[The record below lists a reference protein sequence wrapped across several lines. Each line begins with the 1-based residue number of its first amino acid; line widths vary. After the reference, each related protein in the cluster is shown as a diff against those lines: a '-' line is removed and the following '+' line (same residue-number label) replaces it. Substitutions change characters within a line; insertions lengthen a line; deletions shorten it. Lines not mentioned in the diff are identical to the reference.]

1 MSLVNKSC
9 ANIVKIPLTVISIL
23 SLCLA
28 GCSKHSLYRKL
39 SSDDR
44 GNNHY
49 KGHYKIGNEYRVNE
63 KQYRPQVNKHY
74 EEIGMASW
82 YGAKDGF
89 HGKRTANGD
98 TYNKKMLTAA
108 HRTLPMPS
116 MVKVTNLKNNKSL
129 IVMVNDRGPF
139 RKDRIIDVSEKAAE
153 ILGFKAQGVAKL
165 KVTYLQKET
174 SEMLHNLSL
183 RPKHGAHPK
192 GKVQN
197 QKCSVNCHIKL
208 ANMKHKLL

>member
-1 MSLVNKSC
+1 MKFPLV
-9 ANIVKIPLTVISIL
+9 AISIL
-23 SLCLA
+23 SLSLA
-28 GCSKHSLYRKL
+28 GCSQHSLYRKL
-39 SSDDR
+39 SSDDK

-63 KQYRPQVNKHY
+63 KQYKPKADKCY
-74 EEIGMASW
+74 EEVGMASW
-82 YGAKDGF
+82 YGSKDGF
-89 HGKRTANGD
+89 HGKKTANGD
-98 TYNKKMLTAA
+98 IYNKKMLTGA

-116 MVKVTNLKNNKSL
+116 MVKVTNLANNKSL
-129 IVMVNDRGPF
+129 IIMINDRGPF

-153 ILGFKAQGVAKL
+153 ILGFKAAGVAKL

-174 SEMLHNLSL
+174 NEMLRNLSL
-183 RPKHGAHPK
+183 RPKHGARPK

-197 QKCSVNCHIKL
+197 SKCSVNCHIKL